1 MNKKRSLLVGAI
13 SMFLVLFGA
22 GLLCG
27 CSESSHNNRNFYA
40 LTLCYDEKTNILS
53 GQEEVKYFNNSE
65 NAFENLYFHLYPN
78 AFRENAKAKV
88 VSSAKEGEA
97 YYAGDSYGHIEIHSV
112 EIEKQNTA
120 FSISGEDENIL
131 DVQLLEMLFPDEW
144 VEITISFTVQLPFV
158 SHRFGVGQNTI
169 NFGNFYPIACVY
181 EEGKGF
187 IQSLYHSNGDPF
199 YSDCSDYKVVL
210 DYAKSF
216 SLATSGEVLEQK
228 DCEERTVST
237 ISANNVRDFCFVLSE
252 RFDKVCQMVD
262 EVEVQYFG
270 YKGDEDSDKN
280 LSVAVNALQTFNEM
294 FGVYPYKT
302 LSIVKANF
310 LHGGMEY
317 PNLVLISDNLENED
331 YEYVIVHEIAHQW
344 WYGVVGNDQY
354 NHAWL
359 DEGLAEYSTLLFFK
373 YNSQYGQDFN
383 QMIKNAEKSFKL
395 YADVFMKVNG
405 KVDGQMDKAVCEYAT
420 EPEYVQ
426 CTYTKGALLMDSIRK
441 SVGEKKFIKALQQF
455 YEKYQFQNVTPE
467 DFIAIFNKTSK
478 TDLEGLIKSWLYD
491 KVVLGK

>member
-1 MNKKRSLLVGAI
+1 
-13 SMFLVLFGA
+13 
-22 GLLCG
+22 
-27 CSESSHNNRNFYA
+27 
-40 LTLCYDEKTNILS
+40 
-53 GQEEVKYFNNSE
+53 
-65 NAFENLYFHLYPN
+65 
-78 AFRENAKAKV
+78 
-88 VSSAKEGEA
+88 
-97 YYAGDSYGHIEIHSV
+97 
-112 EIEKQNTA
+112 
-120 FSISGEDENIL
+120 
-131 DVQLLEMLFPDEW
+131 
-144 VEITISFTVQLPFV
+144 
-158 SHRFGVGQNTI
+158 
-169 NFGNFYPIACVY
+169 
-181 EEGKGF
+181 
-187 IQSLYHSNGDPF
+187 
-199 YSDCSDYKVVL
+199 L

-270 YKGDEDSDKN
+270 YKGDEDLDKN